1 VIAAAVNAA
10 TLLAL
15 AVVIRALAVAVVV
28 IIAAFVPTTRAYA
41 RGLFRALVLGRDR
54 RGPG

>member
-1 VIAAAVNAA
+1 VIAAAWNAA

-15 AVVIRALAVAVVV
+15 AVLILTMAVAVVV

-41 RGLFRALVLGRDR
+41 RGLFQDLVLGRDR